1 MDPAFERSNVR
12 VYLGDCRE
20 VMRTFADASVD
31 AIVTDPPYELGF
43 MGKRWDATGIAYDI
57 DVWRECLR
65 VLKPGGHLVAFG
77 GTRTY
82 HRMTCAIEDAGFEV
96 RDCLAW
102 MYGSGFPKS
111 LDVSLAIDKS
121 EGMPNRGRAIPTASR
136 FQNGTD
142 QHLTSN
148 PVDEYA
154 AKTDAARQWQG
165 WGTALKPAF
174 EPAVLARKPLVG
186 TVAANVLEHGTG
198 GLNIDGTRIAHANA
212 DDLAKHKAMV
222 DAVKSRGGS
231 MGNSWVNNSNFSNS
245 NEVNTAGRWPANVLL
260 DEEAALMLDNVT
272 DEAPARF
279 FYTSKASRSEREEG
293 LEALHET
300 PAHEIQGRE
309 EGSAGSTNPRAG
321 VRGQARANTHPTV
334 KPLDLMRYLCR
345 LVTPPGGIVLDPF
358 AGSGST
364 LVAAYQEG
372 FAAVGIE
379 REEQYLDII
388 RGRVNG
394 ATKQQRL
401 F

>member
-1 MDPAFERSNVR
+1 MDPAFERSDVR

-31 AIVTDPPYELGF
+31 AIVTDPPYELGS

-102 MYGSGFPKS
+102 MYSSGFPKS
-111 LDVSLAIDKS
+111 KNVSLAIDKS

-174 EPAVLARKPLVG
+174 EPAVLARKPLIS
-186 TVAANVLEHGTG
+186 TVAANVLAHGTG

-231 MGNSWVNNSNFSNS
+231 MGNSWKNSSDLANA
-245 NEVNTAGRWPANVLL
+245 NEVNSAGRWPANVLL

-272 DEAPARF
+272 GEAPARF
-279 FYTSKASRSEREEG
+279 FYTAKASRSEREEG
-293 LEALHET
+293 L
-300 PAHEIQGRE
+300 RE
-309 EGSAGSTNPRAG
+309 EGLREEVCSSFRGGGDNPVSALFTKT
-321 VRGQARANTHPTV
+321 ARNTHPTV

-364 LVAAYQEG
+364 LIAAYQEG
-372 FAAVGIE
+372 FAAIGIE
-379 REEQYLDII
+379 REEQYLEII